1 MFDLALAAGLLML
14 QLFALGCL
22 ALSQDKHWRT
32 LMGPVRS
39 PPKRRLRWLAGAG
52 LLTGSILAV
61 SLCGWGFGSLIW
73 LLSLPL
79 GGYAVTFA
87 LGLIA
92 VPRKSASKR
101 TRPW

>member
-1 MFDLALAAGLLML
+1 MFDLTLAAGLLML

-32 LMGPVRS
+32 LMGAVRS

-61 SLCGWGFGSLIW
+61 SVCGWGFGSLIW

-87 LGLIA
+87 LALIPA
-92 VPRKSASKR
+92 AGQSR
-101 TRPW
+101 

>member
-1 MFDLALAAGLLML
+1 MLDLMLAAGLLML
-14 QLFALGCL
+14 NFLGLGCL

-32 LMGPVRS
+32 LTGAVRS
-39 PPKRRLRWLAGAG
+39 PPRRRLHWLAGAG
-52 LLTGSILAV
+52 LLTGLILAV

-87 LGLIA
+87 LAGC
-92 VPRKSASKR
+92 
-101 TRPW
+101 

>member
-1 MFDLALAAGLLML
+1 MLDLTLAAGLLML

-79 GGYAVTFA
+79 GGFAVTFA
-87 LGLIA
+87 LALTPA
-92 VPRKSASKR
+92 PRKAASRR
-101 TRPW
+101 TLPR